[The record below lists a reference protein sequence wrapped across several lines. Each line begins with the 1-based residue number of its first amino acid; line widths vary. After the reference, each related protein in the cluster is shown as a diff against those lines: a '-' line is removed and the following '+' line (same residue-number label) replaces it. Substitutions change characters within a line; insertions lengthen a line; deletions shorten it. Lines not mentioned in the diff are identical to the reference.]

1 MATTI
6 STSSAQETLLGVSSA
21 PDSSA
26 RSSARAYWTAWA
38 ATLIFF
44 AGFYTLLVP
53 LPRYLAQIGLA
64 DWQIGLIL
72 GAFGVASL
80 LWRTVA
86 GVAVDRWGS
95 KPVMLLGTGS
105 LVVGAVCT
113 VLTESP
119 SLLFGLRLLQAAG
132 YVAFTTAGTAL
143 IIELTPEAERG
154 RRLAIFGAA
163 ANVAI
168 TLAPAAATALLAVV
182 PLEVGFW
189 LTGALA
195 FLGGALAALISAPLR
210 PSRPPRSFL
219 QGWRFPR
226 ILWLPMTMSGLFGA
240 GFAAFFLFAPI
251 LSERRDVP
259 PGLLY
264 TVYGIGIIA
273 SRIVG
278 SRWLDRT
285 GTGRTLLLSAIIVG
299 SGLGLAAVAATPFWL
314 GLASLV
320 IAAGSGLFHPVLIAH
335 HARLVPG
342 APGQATAGFYLGFD
356 LGIGL
361 GSWLLGLILD
371 LAGLTWLYLVAALLV
386 LLTMPLL
393 PALLRQAE
401 TVPSPARTVA
411 SGHARPAR
419 SNPRRS
425 ASTSGPA
432 TSGSPATAATP
443 TTDTASASPN
453 PCSAVEFWDYTGPL
467 TKAAWQWYA
476 TGTSAGG
483 QVRCSFDEGS
493 TKMTRTR
500 VELGVWQVDG

>member
-1 MATTI
+1 MATS
-6 STSSAQETLLGVSSA
+6 STSTTTPRSAVGAVRPPA
-21 PDSSA
+21 PPA
-26 RSSARAYWTAWA
+26 RGSARAYWTAWA

-53 LPRYLAQIGLA
+53 LPRYLAQIGLP

-86 GVAVDRWGS
+86 GVGVDRWGS
-95 KPVMLLGTGS
+95 KPVMLLGSGS

-119 SLLFGLRLLQAAG
+119 SVLFGLRLLQAAG

-143 IIELTPEAERG
+143 IIELTPEDERS

-168 TLAPAAATALLAVV
+168 TLAPATATALLVVV
-182 PLEVGFW
+182 PLALGFW

-195 FLGGALAALISAPLR
+195 LLGGALAALISAPPR
-210 PSRPPRSFL
+210 PARPARSLL

-226 ILWLPMTMSGLFGA
+226 ILWLPMTVSGLFGA

-264 TVYGIGIIA
+264 TVYGVGIIA
-273 SRIVG
+273 SRIAG
-278 SRWLDRT
+278 SRWLDRA
-285 GTGRTLLLSAIIVG
+285 GTGPALLLSAVVVG
-299 SGLGLAAVAATPFWL
+299 AGLALAAVAATPLWL
-314 GLASLV
+314 GLAALV
-320 IAAGSGLFHPVLIAH
+320 IAAGSGVFHPVLIAH
-335 HARLVPG
+335 HARLLPG
-342 APGQATAGFYLGFD
+342 TPGQATAGFYLGFD

-371 LAGLTWLYLVAALLV
+371 LAGLTWLYLTAALLV

-393 PALLRQAE
+393 PALLQQAE
-401 TVPSPARTVA
+401 SVPSPFGSEQAR
-411 SGHARPAR
+411 
-419 SNPRRS
+419 
-425 ASTSGPA
+425 
-432 TSGSPATAATP
+432 
-443 TTDTASASPN
+443 
-453 PCSAVEFWDYTGPL
+453 
-467 TKAAWQWYA
+467 
-476 TGTSAGG
+476 
-483 QVRCSFDEGS
+483 
-493 TKMTRTR
+493 
-500 VELGVWQVDG
+500 